1 MASSVVTVPVSS
13 TQAQEYEVRPL
24 NDDLEVFVEEPV
36 CRSRSGRGALTGV
49 LLGAGMWAVILA
61 ATGVIKL

>member
-1 MASSVVTVPVSS
+1 MPIRGACAEQFDAP
-13 TQAQEYEVRPL
+13 PFG
-24 NDDLEVFVEEPV
+24 DDHAEFVEVPE
-36 CRSRSGRGALTGV
+36 CRNRSGRGALTGV